1 MPDDIFDLIVI
12 GAGPGGYAAAIR
24 ASQLGMS
31 VAVVEKRDTL
41 GGVCLNVGC
50 IPRKALLDSSEL
62 FAMAKSGFARHGIVI
77 AGPELDLVAMMARK
91 NEVVKKLTDGI
102 SFLFRKNKIRLFEG
116 EGKPAGARR
125 DGLQVVAV
133 STPDAPG
140 IPQLINGR
148 RVLLAAG
155 GRPAELPSLPF
166 DGVTVV
172 SSREA
177 LSFTSVPECL
187 VVIGGGSIGLE
198 LGSVWNRLGAQVTVV
213 EALPVLFPNGD
224 RQVYDALMKSLAKQ
238 GIRFLLQA
246 GVTGG
251 EVSGGKAV
259 VRVTAGGTEE
269 ELECD
274 KVLVAVGRVPDTTNL
289 GLQEAGVR
297 LDEKGRVTV
306 DDDYMTSAP
315 GIYAVGDLVRAP
327 LLAHKAMEEGVVFAE
342 RLTGQASLVE
352 YEFIPSVT
360 YTYPEAASVGKTE
373 EQLREAGIR
382 YSSGR
387 FPFSANGRARCLDDT
402 DGFVKIL
409 AQVETGKVLGV
420 HVVGPRASELIAE
433 AVTVM
438 TYGGGIEDMAMT
450 FHAHP
455 TLSEA
460 MKEAALDAANRAIHA

>member
-1 MPDDIFDLIVI
+1 MPEDIFDLIVI
-12 GAGPGGYAAAIR
+12 GAGPGGYTAAIR

-41 GGVCLNVGC
+41 GGVCLNEGC
-50 IPRKALLDSSEL
+50 IPSKALLDSSEL
-62 FAMAKSGFARHGIVI
+62 FTLAKSGFGRHGIVI
-77 AGPELDLVAMMARK
+77 EGPRLDLAAMMARK

-102 SFLFRKNKIRLFEG
+102 SFLFRKNKIRMFLG
-116 EGKPAGARR
+116 EGRPAGARR
-125 DGLQVVAV
+125 DGLHVVSV
-133 STPDAPG
+133 STSDAPA

-155 GRPAELPSLPF
+155 GRPAELPALPF

-172 SSREA
+172 SSRET
-177 LSFTSVPECL
+177 LSFDSVPEKL

-213 EALPVLFPNGD
+213 ESLPALFPNGD

-238 GIRFLLQA
+238 GMRFLLQA
-246 GVTGG
+246 SVTGG

-259 VRVTAGGTEE
+259 VRVTAEGTEQ
-269 ELECD
+269 ELACD
-274 KVLVAVGRVPDTTNL
+274 KVLVAIGRVPDTSAL

-297 LDEKGRVTV
+297 VEENGRIEV
-306 DDDYMTSAP
+306 DDDYMTSAR
-315 GIYAVGDLVRAP
+315 GIYAVGDLVHGP

-360 YTYPEAASVGKTE
+360 YTYPEAASVGRTE

-382 YSSGR
+382 YSVGR
-387 FPFSANGRARCLDDT
+387 FPFSANGRARCLGDT
-402 DGFVKIL
+402 DGFAKIL
-409 AQVETGKVLGV
+409 AQSGSGKVLGV
-420 HVVGPRASELIAE
+420 HVVGPRASELITE

-438 TYGGGIEDMAMT
+438 SYGGGIEDIAMT

-460 MKEAALDAANRAIHA
+460 MKEAALDAAERAIHA